1 MNITFKNKLWRF
13 AYDKE
18 VTLEIIAALFKANF
32 NLKNGIS
39 HMLID
44 DLVQYLFYIDMNNLI
59 ETSSIVTG
67 LSYYFN
73 KEGKLRSGE
82 LYQLIDSDNKGLFT
96 VYTNMYNRYIIKM
109 TNIDSIGT
117 DNLCVYT
124 EELISNV
131 YYRNISNKVLAF
143 LDLDFDEIFNTS
155 TVVKRNLRHHIKYI
169 TLDYLV
175 DVLELDR
182 EGVIEN
188 LSLHNVGRL
197 NKLIN

>member
-1 MNITFKNKLWRF
+1 MNITIDNKLWRF

-18 VTLEIIAALFKANF
+18 VTLETIAALFKANF

-39 HMLID
+39 HMPID
-44 DLVQYLFYIDMNNLI
+44 DLIQYLFYIDMNNLI
-59 ETSSIVTG
+59 NTSSIVTG

-82 LYQLIDSDNKGLFT
+82 LYQLIDNDKNLFT

-155 TVVKRNLRHHIKYI
+155 TVVKRSLGSHIKYI

-188 LSLHNVGRL
+188 LSLHNLNFRL
-197 NKLIN
+197 IK

>member
-1 MNITFKNKLWRF
+1 MNITYDGKPWRF

-18 VTLEIIAALFKANF
+18 VTLETVAALFKANF

-39 HMLID
+39 HMPID
-44 DLVQYLFYIDMNNLI
+44 DLIQYLFYIDMNNLI
-59 ETSSIVTG
+59 NTSSIVTG

-82 LYQLIDSDNKGLFT
+82 LYQLIDNDKNLFT

-175 DVLELDR
+175 DVLELDK

-188 LSLHNVGRL
+188 LSLHNLNFRL
-197 NKLIN
+197 IK